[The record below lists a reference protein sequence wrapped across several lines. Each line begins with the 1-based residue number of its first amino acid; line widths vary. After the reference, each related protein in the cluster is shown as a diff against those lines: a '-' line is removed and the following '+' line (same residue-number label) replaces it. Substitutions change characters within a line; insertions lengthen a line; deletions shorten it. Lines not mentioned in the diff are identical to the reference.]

1 MVVGDMTIEL
11 DTVVIGAGPG
21 GYVAAIRAAQM
32 GQKVAIVEKEYIGG
46 VCLNVGCIPSKA
58 LISASSQYTEMNNA
72 ETFGLSADS
81 IEIDFAKTQQW
92 KDEQVVSRL
101 TSGVEMLL
109 KKNKVEI
116 LEGEAFFVDTHNLRV
131 IREDGAQSY
140 SFNNAILAT
149 GSRPIELDTF
159 KWSDRV
165 LDSTG
170 ALALKEIPKSM
181 VVIGGG
187 YIGSELAG
195 VYSALGTEI
204 TILEGLDSILNGFDK
219 DMVKLVEK
227 EFKNNDTN
235 IITKAMA
242 KSVEETDEGVTVT
255 YEVDGKEETVDA
267 EYVLVTVGR
276 RPNTDELGL
285 EIAGV
290 ELDEKGLVKVDEQ
303 GRSVSADNIFAIGDI
318 VPGAALAHKASYEG
332 KIAAEAIS
340 GKKVAV
346 DYRAMPAVA
355 FTNPELA
362 SVGLTEEEAKEA
374 GYEVNTTT
382 STFVKATK
390 FPLGGNGRALSMNKT
405 DGFVRLIT
413 TKEDNIILGAQV
425 AGVNA
430 SDLIAELGLAIE
442 SGMNAEDIA
451 LTIHAHPTLAESVMD
466 AAEAALGLPIHM

>member
-1 MVVGDMTIEL
+1 MVVGDMSIEL
-11 DTVVIGAGPG
+11 DTVVIGSGPG

-32 GQKVAIVEKEYIGG
+32 GQKVAIVEKEFIGG

-58 LISASSQYTEMNNA
+58 LISASDQYRNAQNADVFGITTENV
-72 ETFGLSADS
+72 
-81 IEIDFAKTQQW
+81 EIDFAKTQAW
-92 KDEQVVSRL
+92 KQEEVVNKL

-131 IREDGAQSY
+131 MQDDGAQSY

-149 GSRPIELDTF
+149 GSRPIELNGF

-165 LDSTG
+165 LDSTS
-170 ALALKEIPKSM
+170 ALELEEIPESL

-195 VYSALGTEI
+195 VYASFGTKV

-219 DMVKLVEK
+219 DMVRLVEK
-227 EFKNNDTN
+227 EFKNNGAE
-235 IITKAMA
+235 IVTKAMA
-242 KSVEETDEGVTVT
+242 KGVEETEDGVTVT
-255 YEVDGKEETVDA
+255 YELDGEEKTVDA
-267 EYVLVTVGR
+267 DYVLVTVGR
-276 RPNTDELGL
+276 RPNTDDMGL
-285 EIAGV
+285 DIAGV
-290 ELDEKGLVKVDEQ
+290 DVDEHGLVKVDEQ
-303 GRSVSADNIFAIGDI
+303 GRSLSADSIYAIGDI
-318 VPGAALAHKASYEG
+318 VPGAALAHKSSYEG

-355 FTNPELA
+355 FTNPEIA
-362 SVGLTEEEAKEA
+362 TVGYTEAEAKDA
-374 GYEVNTTT
+374 DLEVT
-382 STFVKATK
+382 STK
-390 FPLGGNGRALSMNKT
+390 FPLGGNGRALSMNKGE
-405 DGFVRLIT
+405 GFVRLVT
-413 TKEDNIILGAQV
+413 TKEDNVLVGAQV

-430 SDLIAELGLAIE
+430 SDLVAELGLAIE